1 MTMLYVLAKDKVMY
15 GCKGLIKRLSAN
27 FFLIL
32 AEKRKILDFTQKQSR
47 KEAQIAMLKSNL
59 ERKLK

>member
-1 MTMLYVLAKDKVMY
+1 MTTLYVLAKDKVEY
-15 GCKGLIKRLSAN
+15 GCKGLITRLSAN

-47 KEAQIAMLKSNL
+47 KET
-59 ERKLK
+59 